1 MKHITIDYGIDLG
14 TTNSAICRMEKGE
27 PVMMRSDVGA
37 ETMPSCIMFK
47 KGGVI
52 RTGETAYNDIGRDK
66 LRALKKKSAMGT
78 SAFLEFKRY
87 MGSEKTYSNAFTE
100 QSWTPEDLSAQVIK
114 ALCSFVND
122 DEITAAVIT
131 VPAKFTVNQK
141 DATLQAGLRAGIR
154 QIELLQEP
162 IAASLAYGLRAE
174 EKNGTWMVF
183 DFGGGTLDV
192 ALVHVCDGVMQVFDT
207 EGDNYLGGKNIDE
220 AIVSKIIIPKLT
232 EMYAIDFSD
241 RRQYD
246 LLFDALKVEAE
257 KLKKKLSYCEEETL
271 YLEAGDWGEDVDGE
285 EIELELTITRQQL
298 EEAIEPILQK
308 AVDVCKTLMIR
319 NNLSFHQLSH
329 LIPIGGP
336 TLIPLL
342 RQMLRLQ
349 VTPNVETS
357 INPMTAVAI
366 GAAIYASTLPV
377 KVSKDNDD
385 KDTLQLSLSYETTSV
400 DTTAYIVVS
409 TVEKVE
415 HLTIKAIRRADGWES
430 PQVDV
435 EGKGGL
441 IEASLL
447 PNQPNIFRLA
457 AMVGSN
463 PIQCYPSEIIIMQGK
478 KIGSAILPY
487 NIGIEVF
494 NPKTKKSI
502 FTTMTGLEKNRM
514 LPANGYAYG
523 LKTLSDLRP
532 GHEEDIVRV
541 AIFQGDE
548 DAEGKTAALFEYVSD
563 VIVTG
568 DDIASYVPKGS
579 LLNIRIA
586 VDRSEMMTV
595 SVEFTLSNQ
604 TVEKKLDTSRRQTAK
619 DEQYLQRQIAYCRE
633 ELKRLSSHIDVDD
646 TQRLTKKMEQ
656 IECDLHSGAQ
666 HKQVEQHIKEVLRQI
681 ESYECQ
687 SEWAKQHTKLNKKL
701 MQLQGELLKIG
712 SESAK
717 QVLEGYKAR
726 VERISSLKDIE
737 QAKELEKEMHSY
749 WYSLY
754 MDEDNR
760 LYILNCHRFFDSK
773 EWTDKKTARVL
784 VRNGMAVLEK
794 NPMAT
799 SKETAVIADALWNCE
814 KHSTT
819 MGQEVDDKPIKYRT
833 DIPSI

>member
-14 TTNSAICRMEKGE
+14 TTNSAICRMEQGE
-27 PVMMRSDVGA
+27 PVIMHSDTGA

-52 RTGETAYNDIGRDK
+52 RTGETAYNDLGRDK
-66 LRALKKKSAMGT
+66 LRALKKKTPSAA

-87 MGSEKTYSNAFTE
+87 MGSEMTYANAYTE
-100 QSWTPEDLSAQVIK
+100 QNWTPEDLSAQVVK

-141 DATLQAGLRAGIR
+141 DATLQAGHKAGIR

-220 AIVSKIIIPKLT
+220 TIVSKIIMPKLT

-241 RRQYD
+241 RSQQD
-246 LLFDALKVEAE
+246 LLLDALKVEAE

-271 YLEAGDWGEDVDGE
+271 YLEAGDWGEDSDGE
-285 EIELELTITRQQL
+285 EIELELTVSRQQL
-298 EEAIEPILQK
+298 EEAIMPILQK
-308 AVDVCKTLMIR
+308 AVDVCKTLMMR

-336 TLIPLL
+336 TLMPLL
-342 RQMLRLQ
+342 RQMLREQ

-357 INPMTAVAI
+357 INPMTAVAM
-366 GAAIYASTLPV
+366 GAAIYASTIPV
-377 KVSKDNDD
+377 KVDKEKAD
-385 KDTLQLSLSYETTSV
+385 KDTLQLSLSYDTTSV
-400 DTTAYIVVS
+400 DTTAYIVVKAGKQLS
-409 TVEKVE
+409 
-415 HLTIKAIRRADGWES
+415 IKAIRRADGWES
-430 PQVDV
+430 PQVQV

-441 IEASLL
+441 IEADLL

-457 AMVGSN
+457 AMIDGN
-463 PIQCYPSEIIIMQGK
+463 PVQCYPSEITIIQGK

-487 NIGIEVF
+487 NIGIEVL
-494 NPKTKKSI
+494 NPNTNKCM
-502 FTTMTGLEKNRM
+502 FTTMTGLEKNRT
-514 LPANGYAYG
+514 LPAKGYAYG
-523 LKTLSDLRP
+523 LKTQSDLRP

-548 DAEGKTAALFEYVSD
+548 DAEGKTASLFEYVSD
-563 VIVTG
+563 VVITG
-568 DDIASYVPKGS
+568 DDIASFVPEDS
-579 LLNIRIA
+579 VLNVLIA
-586 VDRSEMMTV
+586 VDSSEMMTV
-595 SVEFTLSNQ
+595 KVEFEQSKQ
-604 TVEKKLDTSRRQTAK
+604 TVEKKLDTSKRQATK
-619 DEQYLQRQIAYCRE
+619 DEDYLQRQIAYCNSE
-633 ELKRLSSHIDVDD
+633 FKRLSCLIEADD
-646 TQRLTKKMEQ
+646 KQRLKTKMEQ
-656 IECDLHSGAQ
+656 IENDFRAGAQ
-666 HKQVEQHIKEVLRQI
+666 HKQVEQHLKEVLRQL
-681 ESYECQ
+681 ESNESL
-687 SEWAKQHTKLNKKL
+687 SEWIRHRSKLSTEL
-701 MQLQGELLKIG
+701 MRLQGELLKQN

-717 QVLEGYKAR
+717 QVMEGYSAR
-726 VERISSLKDIE
+726 VDRILSLKDIE
-737 QAKELEKEMHSY
+737 QAKELEAEMHRL
-749 WYSLY
+749 WYSMY
-754 MDEDNR
+754 MDEDYR
-760 LYILNCHRFFDSK
+760 LYILDCDKYFDRK
-773 EWTDKKTARVL
+773 EWRSKSEARRLVKK
-784 VRNGMAVLEK
+784 GMALLEK

-799 SKETAVIADALWNCE
+799 RNETATIVNALWNNE
-814 KHSTT
+814 KHDDFSIT
-819 MGQEVDDKPIKYRT
+819 VLDKPKCRT